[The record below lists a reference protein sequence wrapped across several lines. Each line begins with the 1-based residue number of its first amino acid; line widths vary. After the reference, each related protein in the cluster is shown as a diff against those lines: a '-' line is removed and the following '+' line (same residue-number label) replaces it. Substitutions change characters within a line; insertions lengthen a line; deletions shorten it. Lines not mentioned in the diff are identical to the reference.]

1 MKDLV
6 ASPLNILLYELS
18 VNYPRYEIS
27 CDGGCVIQADD
38 TIYTHDHPV
47 VEASDG
53 FVYLTLPEFENALAV
68 TSLEV
73 SSAN

>member
-1 MKDLV
+1 VKDLV
-6 ASPLNILLYELS
+6 NSPLNILLYELS

-27 CDGGCVIQADD
+27 CDSGCIIQADG
-38 TIYTHDHPV
+38 TTYTHDHPV

-53 FVYLTLPEFENALAV
+53 FIYLTLPEFENALTV
-68 TSLEV
+68 TSLEI